1 MAKKDMMIDYSDLSD
16 EDYEKILEPFEEET
30 KKYLEKIAYDY
41 VTYYLAMAFK
51 YKALENDCDILP
63 HINAALDD
71 IGYINEKINLKVST
85 IKKMLKQKYGLTIK
99 NESPLEIVDTKKED
113 QR

>member
-1 MAKKDMMIDYSDLSD
+1 MMIDYSDLSD
-16 EDYEKILEPFEEET
+16 EEYEKVLKPFE
-30 KKYLEKIAYDY
+30 KKTREYLEEITYDY

-51 YKALENDCDILP
+51 YKVLENDCDILP

-71 IGYINEKINLKVST
+71 IGYTNEKINLKVST
-85 IKKMLKQKYGLTIK
+85 IRKILKQKYGLIIK
-99 NESPLEIVDTKKED
+99 NESPLKIVDTKKED